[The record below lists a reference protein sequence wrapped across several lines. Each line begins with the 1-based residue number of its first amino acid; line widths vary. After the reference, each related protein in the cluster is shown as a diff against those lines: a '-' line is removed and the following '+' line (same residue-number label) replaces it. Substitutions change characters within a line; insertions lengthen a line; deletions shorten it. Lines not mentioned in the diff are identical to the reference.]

1 MFLLQTKLKIR
12 LWKGCLKVKFTL
24 TVRVSCHAPLSVGAQ
39 EITNI
44 QLETER
50 ASYPGLL
57 RIQNC
62 YATHCLASKKHLAS
76 ISQRP
81 EPNVSKIQKAR
92 HLFLPCARQD
102 PLIQEDKKIQ
112 PTKARCLA
120 TNIRSQCLNP

>member
-1 MFLLQTKLKIR
+1 MFLLQIKLKIR

-50 ASYPGLL
+50 TERASYPELL

-81 EPNVSKIQKAR
+81 EPNVSKI
-92 HLFLPCARQD
+92 
-102 PLIQEDKKIQ
+102 KK
-112 PTKARCLA
+112 
-120 TNIRSQCLNP
+120 